1 MCPPPALLKT
11 PGKSFCPALGM
22 FISHLSATPEEQN
35 VIMALKAGKTFD
47 RFGRFRAAWSLPR
60 GAYTRFILQ
69 CESASRLN

>member
-35 VIMALKAGKTFD
+35 VIMALKAGKTLTD
-47 RFGRFRAAWSLPR
+47 SAGFGRR
-60 GAYTRFILQ
+60 GPCLAERTRDSFCNANQ
-69 CESASRLN
+69 QAG